1 MPFRRHFV
9 PKGKKMIGDGQG
21 GRREVQSVDWDAPV
35 CEDCLKPRSMTD
47 VAGHYSGLCK
57 KCRDKYH
64 IPINTTK
71 AEYEASR
78 KSRDE
83 HDKSAMEAIEEERNQ
98 WDRQA

>member
-9 PKGKKMIGDGQG
+9 PKGKKMIGDGRG

-47 VAGHYSGLCK
+47 VAGHYSGICK
-57 KCRDKYH
+57 KCRDKHNYSRK
-64 IPINTTK
+64 TK
-71 AEYEASR
+71 AEYEADR
-78 KSRDE
+78 KFRDE
-83 HDKSAMEAIEEERNQ
+83 HDQSAMEAIEEERNQ